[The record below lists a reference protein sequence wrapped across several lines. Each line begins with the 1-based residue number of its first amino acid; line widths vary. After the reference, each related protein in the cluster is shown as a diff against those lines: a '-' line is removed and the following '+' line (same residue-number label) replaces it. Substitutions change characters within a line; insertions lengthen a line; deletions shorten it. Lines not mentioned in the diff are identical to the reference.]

1 MHRTLVQYVG
11 SGWRRAGLLLANFF
25 PFGLSLVSVPEV
37 FAKVNSTQFPWRI
50 NLGYLPF
57 AWENRKFRWENQMV
71 HAILFGKF
79 WKIWPVIEG
88 DNLIPKC
95 HSVLPL
101 AVGDLG
107 TRL

>member
-57 AWENRKFRWENQMV
+57 TWENRKFRWENQMV
-71 HAILFGKF
+71 RDILFGKL

-88 DNLIPKC
+88 DNLVPKC

>member
-25 PFGLSLVSVPEV
+25 RFGLGLSLVSVPEV

-57 AWENRKFRWENQMV
+57 TWENQM
-71 HAILFGKF
+71 GKSN
-79 WKIWPVIEG
+79 G
-88 DNLIPKC
+88 SRY
-95 HSVLPL
+95 SVREALENM
-101 AVGDLG
+101 ACD
-107 TRL
+107 

>member
-57 AWENRKFRWENQMV
+57 TWENQM
-71 HAILFGKF
+71 AKSNGSRY
-79 WKIWPVIEG
+79 
-88 DNLIPKC
+88 
-95 HSVLPL
+95 SVREALENM
-101 AVGDLG
+101 ACD
-107 TRL
+107 

>member
-25 PFGLSLVSVPEV
+25 PFGLGLSLVSVQKV

-57 AWENRKFRWENQMV
+57 TWENQM
-71 HAILFGKF
+71 GKS
-79 WKIWPVIEG
+79 
-88 DNLIPKC
+88 NASRY
-95 HSVLPL
+95 SVREALENM
-101 AVGDLG
+101 ACD
-107 TRL
+107 

>member
-11 SGWRRAGLLLANFF
+11 SGWRRAGLLLAIFF

-57 AWENRKFRWENQMV
+57 TWENQM
-71 HAILFGKF
+71 AKSNGSRY
-79 WKIWPVIEG
+79 
-88 DNLIPKC
+88 
-95 HSVLPL
+95 SVREALENM
-101 AVGDLG
+101 ACD
-107 TRL
+107 